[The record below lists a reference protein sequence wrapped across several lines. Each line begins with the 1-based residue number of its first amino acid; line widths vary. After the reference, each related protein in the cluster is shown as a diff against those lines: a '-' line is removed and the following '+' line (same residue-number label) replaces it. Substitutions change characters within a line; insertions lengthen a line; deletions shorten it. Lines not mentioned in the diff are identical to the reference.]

1 VYGYPVDR
9 TEEIIKVGTTQIYY
23 RQCGH
28 QNKIESIKDG
38 RIYHRC
44 DTTPGQSGSPIIT
57 NIKAKSYAIGMH
69 IQSGSE
75 EKKNNVG
82 VHFTKEI
89 ILQLKLW
96 DQEMRHSLIARKV
109 EWHGLF
115 SE

>member
-1 VYGYPVDR
+1 LYDYALLRLEKAVSEEYFKTFIPLAYDFGQQNIEASVYGYPVDR
-9 TEEIIKVGTTQIYY
+9 TEETIKIGGTQIYY

-69 IQSGSE
+69 IQSGS
-75 EKKNNVG
+75 
-82 VHFTKEI
+82 
-89 ILQLKLW
+89 
-96 DQEMRHSLIARKV
+96 
-109 EWHGLF
+109 
-115 SE
+115 